1 MEKNAIIG
9 TTYQFHD
16 RFNNSTRLAVISD
29 DPITIE
35 ALKDNKQ
42 YPAYISLTGKDNPFC
57 EKRYYSLHFEKDGEL
72 FSTRLPKDTV
82 IYCIEYK
89 SELFDYDT
97 RTVHSNKHYYMFYF
111 SEAAAKRD
119 YDIMTRNYELI
130 ANSRHNGHK
139 ITYTEYEK
147 PYTDGARAM
156 EFTDDN
162 KCNKREDIK
171 IQFYSD
177 EYHF

>member
-1 MEKNAIIG
+1 MEKNTIIG

-16 RFNNSTRLAVISD
+16 RFNNTISGT
-29 DPITIE
+29 ITFINPSIIIKGE
-35 ALKDNKQ
+35 DGET
-42 YPAYISLTGKDNPFC
+42 YPAYISITTSWK
-57 EKRYYSLHFEKDGEL
+57 KYYSLHFEKDGEL
-72 FSTRLPKDTV
+72 FTTRLPKDTV
-82 IYCIEYK
+82 IYCIDYQ
-89 SELFDYDT
+89 SEISDYET
-97 RTVHSNKHYYMFYF
+97 RTVHSSKHYYRFYF
-111 SEAAAKRD
+111 SEDAAKKD

-139 ITYTEYEK
+139 ITYDEYEK

-156 EFTDDN
+156 EFSDDN
-162 KCNKREDIK
+162 KLNKRETIK

>member
-1 MEKNAIIG
+1 MENNTIIG

-16 RFNNSTRLAVISD
+16 RFNNTISG
-29 DPITIE
+29 TI
-35 ALKDNKQ
+35 ALCHPTIAISGEDGET
-42 YPAYISLTGKDNPFC
+42 YPAYISLTGNNVPFC
-57 EKRYYSLHFEKDGEL
+57 GKKYYSLHFEKDGEL
-72 FSTRLPKDTV
+72 FTTRLPKDTV
-82 IYCIEYK
+82 IYVIDYK

-119 YDIMTRNYELI
+119 YDIMTRNYEII

-147 PYTDGARAM
+147 PWTDGARAM
-156 EFTDDN
+156 EFYDDN

-177 EYHF
+177 EYHS